1 MRQRLKDIARWSE
14 RYTKTDML
22 YLVYSGF
29 WSNLNAII
37 ISALSLALYVAYA
50 HFLTKEAY
58 GTYQYLLS
66 FFSIATA
73 FTLTGMNVAVTR
85 AVAQGSEGT
94 LRASVRAQLL
104 WGLIPFFGSLAAALY
119 YLWQGNTLI
128 AGGLVFIAIGT
139 PLLYAYNTYGALF
152 AGRKNFKGLTLYNSA
167 SNIIYYAALIA
178 AAVWSHSPLIIL
190 AANMLV
196 QSVLAF
202 VFYRLTLARQKP
214 NGAVDQSAL
223 SYGVHLS
230 FMNVFGSVAGQLGN
244 IFIFH
249 FLGAPALALYS
260 FASAMPERIGNICFK
275 FLGSALLPKFS
286 ERTLAEIRRELP
298 RKIVFAT
305 ATGALVAGG
314 YMIVAAPLFY
324 LFFPTYTE
332 AIPYSLAIALGLII
346 GAAVYLPV
354 TALTALKKTRSL
366 YILNTLNP
374 IAQIAF
380 PLIGI
385 YFGGL
390 WGYLIANLCTT
401 LFGLS
406 AATILVYT
414 SRD

>member
-1 MRQRLKDIARWSE
+1 MKERLRDWARWSE

-22 YLVYSGF
+22 YLLYSGF

-37 ISALSLALYVAYA
+37 ISALSLALYIAYA
-50 HFLTKEAY
+50 HFLSKEAY

-85 AVAQGSEGT
+85 AVAQGAEGT
-94 LRASVRAQLL
+94 LRASVRIQLL
-104 WGLIPFFGSLAAALY
+104 WGSIPLVGALGTALY
-119 YLWQGNTLI
+119 YFFNDNLLI

-139 PLLYAYNTYGALF
+139 PILYAYNTYGSLF
-152 AGRKNFKGLTLYNSA
+152 AGRKNFKGLTLYNTA
-167 SNIIYYAALIA
+167 SNVFYYAALIA
-178 AAVWSHSPLIIL
+178 AAVWSHAPLIIL
-190 AANMLV
+190 ATNMLV
-196 QSVLAF
+196 QSALAF
-202 VFYRLTLARQKP
+202 VFYWLTIIRQKP
-214 NGAVDQSAL
+214 NTEVDQSAL

-260 FASAMPERIGNICFK
+260 FASAMPERIANICFK
-275 FLGSALLPKFS
+275 FLGGALLPKFS
-286 ERTLAEIRRELP
+286 ERTLAEIRHQLP
-298 RKIVFAT
+298 RKILFAT
-305 ATGALVAGG
+305 GAGALVAAG
-314 YMIVAAPLFY
+314 YLVVAAPLFH
-324 LFFPTYTE
+324 LFFPTYLE
-332 AIPYSLAIALGLII
+332 AIPYSLAIAIGLIL

-354 TALTALKKTRSL
+354 TALTALQKTRSL
-366 YILNTLNP
+366 YVLNTLNP
-374 IAQIAF
+374 IAQITF

-401 LFGLS
+401 LFGVS
-406 AATILVYT
+406 VATLLVYVT
-414 SRD
+414 ER